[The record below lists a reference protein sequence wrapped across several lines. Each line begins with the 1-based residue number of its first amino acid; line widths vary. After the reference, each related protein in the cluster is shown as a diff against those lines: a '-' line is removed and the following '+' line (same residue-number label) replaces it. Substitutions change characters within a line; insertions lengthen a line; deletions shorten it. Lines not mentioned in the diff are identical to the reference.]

1 MFAVVQKCM
10 DAPLGMNL
18 DLQEL
23 MEGTGEDG
31 VDPTRAGVMWGG
43 DDQRDWH
50 ARKPLTG
57 DEHVAPPKRM
67 EASGEPKA
75 SKSGD
80 GEREKRVQ
88 APEIKM
94 HKAANAWSA
103 GTTTQDD
110 DEKVVRTIKGILNKL
125 TPDKFDR
132 LAKQALDAGI
142 NSAPLL
148 QRCISLV
155 FEKAVAEPT
164 FCPLYAKLCKRL
176 SDSLPDFPS
185 EEGDNRPIT
194 FRRVLLNTCQDE
206 FEGTALEKDKADSI
220 NAAREREM
228 AERAVKQRTLGN
240 IRLIG
245 ELFKEKMVPEQIIQV
260 CITELVG
267 GGGSLSEENIE
278 ALCQLMS
285 VTGKL
290 LDSSSTARPMVDS
303 CMSRLQ
309 KISGTSTLPSRIRFM
324 IKVSF
329 FSYSRKSMSVAKKKN
344 NHQSFT
350 SAERNVMAESKGLS
364 NIARLRIRAYALRG
378 C

>member
-1 MFAVVQKCM
+1 
-10 DAPLGMNL
+10 MNL
-18 DLQEL
+18 NLQEL
-23 MEGTGEDG
+23 LEGTADEAADAARTG
-31 VDPTRAGVMWGG
+31 TMWDG

-67 EASGEPKA
+67 PVSEETKA
-75 SKSGD
+75 SKSAD
-80 GEREKRVQ
+80 GEREKRAQ

-94 HKAANAWSA
+94 HKASNAWSA
-103 GTTTQDD
+103 GTTADD
-110 DEKVVRTIKGILNKL
+110 NDEKVVRTIKGILNKL

-148 QRCISLV
+148 QKCIVLV

-176 SDSLPDFPS
+176 SDNLPDFPS
-185 EEGDNRPIT
+185 EEGDNKPIT

-206 FEGTALEKDKADSI
+206 FEGTALQKDKAGSI
-220 NAAREREM
+220 NAVREREV

-267 GGGSLSEENIE
+267 NGGSLAEENVE

-285 VTGKL
+285 VTGRL
-290 LDSSSTARPMVDS
+290 LDSSSSARPMVDS
-303 CMSRLQ
+303 CMTRLQ
-309 KISGTSTLPSRIRFM
+309 KIAITTTLPSRIRFM

-329 FSYSRKSMSVAKKKN
+329 YPCVRR
-344 NHQSFT
+344 T
-350 SAERNVMAESKGLS
+350 SNQL
-364 NIARLRIRAYALRG
+364 L
-378 C
+378 